1 MGVIPVIIHRDRLEV
16 SDYHKAKIRQAV
28 TDNEGKPLRG
38 GLELITPESR
48 QQRKYLMGGL
58 MPLLVYLDGNDYR
71 DDETLEHYFE
81 HYKAEF
87 TPEVLKIDG
96 KIQTFGKSTK
106 GAKALRNF
114 IDKLQDHLNENYGI
128 SYDNPA
134 INPDKFVEWRDTISM
149 STTESYIEYCV
160 KMKWL
165 SQNN

>member
-1 MGVIPVIIHRDRLEV
+1 MEV
-16 SDYHKAKIRQAV
+16 ADYWKARINDAI
-28 TDNEGKPLRG
+28 TANDDKPLRA
-38 GLELITPESR
+38 EINTITPESR
-48 QQRKYLMGGL
+48 QQRKYLHGGL

-106 GAKALRNF
+106 GGKALRNF
-114 IDKLQDHLNENYGI
+114 IDKLQDYLNEHYGI

-149 STTESYIEYCV
+149 STNESYIEYCV

-165 SQNN
+165 KNLN